1 MRKACEEQDSERH
14 LIACSYVDM
23 HIYQLKQAFTC
34 IFWVNWDVMALQE
47 VYTAYLGWRHFAT
60 H

>member
-47 VYTAYLGWRHFAT
+47 VYTAYLE
-60 H
+60 

>member
-1 MRKACEEQDSERH
+1 MRKACGEQDSQRH

-34 IFWVNWDVMALQE
+34 IFWVNWAVMGQRE
-47 VYTAYLGWRHFAT
+47 VNTDYLE
-60 H
+60 